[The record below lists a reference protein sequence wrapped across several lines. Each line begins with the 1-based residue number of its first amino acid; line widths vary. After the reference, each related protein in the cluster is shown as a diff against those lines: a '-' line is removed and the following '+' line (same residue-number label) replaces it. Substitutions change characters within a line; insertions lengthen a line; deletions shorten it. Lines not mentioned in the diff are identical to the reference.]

1 MPSVRHLKEAK
12 NAYDTAHKLHTFSV
26 GLAGSPD
33 LVAARKVASFL
44 GTIHHEFT
52 FTVQEGLDALEDLI
66 WHIES
71 IEQARLPPPYHPFP
85 LSTHTHTYKCCS
97 QHGPHN
103 TVITLLHAI

>member
-1 MPSVRHLKEAK
+1 MLIVVAFKAFFHRLPAEVSHLVNPMHRHLKESK
-12 NAYDTAHKLHTFSV
+12 NAYDTSHKLHTFSV

-33 LVAARKVASFL
+33 LVAARKVADFL

-71 IEQARLPPPYHPFP
+71 VEQV
-85 LSTHTHTYKCCS
+85 S
-97 QHGPHN
+97 GPC
-103 TVITLLHAI
+103 L

>member
-1 MPSVRHLKEAK
+1 MHVPRPRHLKEAK

-33 LVAARKVASFL
+33 LAAARKVAAFL

-71 IEQARLPPPYHPFP
+71 IEQARCRCPRPGD
-85 LSTHTHTYKCCS
+85 TCTCAVA
-97 QHGPHN
+97 HGPS
-103 TVITLLHAI
+103 AD

>member
-1 MPSVRHLKEAK
+1 MPTFRHLKEAK

-71 IEQARLPPPYHPFP
+71 IEQARLTPPFFLY
-85 LSTHTHTYKCCS
+85 THSHKCCS
-97 QHGPHN
+97 QHGSRKVSN
-103 TVITLLHAI
+103 IIA